1 MGSARTS
8 MAVFE
13 STWRSEV
20 GLAWARALA
29 EGAQEAVIAMTPAGV
44 IIGWNHA
51 AELLYGY
58 SASEAVGRSITMVVP
73 PSRFNELEMLQRSIK
88 FGVPIEAFET
98 IRLAK
103 GGTEIAV
110 SLSVTPVHDTNG
122 TVVGL
127 LGFSYDIGAQKQA
140 REQLAATR
148 VALNRN
154 VVNGAA
160 ELSVANATLQ
170 RQMRERHRLTSRLL
184 QLQDEERRRLGRELH
199 DSAAQNLAAMTMDLA
214 CLERV
219 RNQLEPSARRALDDC
234 VTLVH
239 QCVRDLRTI
248 SFLLHP
254 PLLEKEGLGA
264 AARAYADGFAQRTGT
279 RVEVEVAPNL
289 GRLGGEIEQALFRV
303 LQESLTNI
311 YRHADSPTV
320 TIRLHEHHGVATLT
334 VCDAGRGINPSLLR
348 AVEHTNGEVGV
359 GIMGMR
365 ERLQQLGGQLSI
377 KSGRWGT
384 MVRASAP
391 LPGVRSN
398 AHRAQRSN

>member
-1 MGSARTS
+1 

-13 STWRSEV
+13 AAWKSEV

-29 EGAQEAVIAMTPAGV
+29 EGAQEAVIAMTPSGV
-44 IIGWNHA
+44 VIGWNHA
-51 AELLYGY
+51 AEVLYGY
-58 SASEAVGRSITMVVP
+58 TAGEAVGRSITLIVP

-88 FGVPIEAFET
+88 FGVPVEAFET

-103 GGTEIAV
+103 GGAEVAV
-110 SLSVTPVHDTNG
+110 SLSITPVHDANG
-122 TVVGL
+122 SVVGL
-127 LGFSYDIGAQKQA
+127 LGFSYDVGQQRQA

-148 VALNRN
+148 VALNQH

-160 ELSVANATLQ
+160 ALSVANATVQ
-170 RQMRERHRLTSRLL
+170 RQMRERQQLTSRLL

-199 DSAAQNLAAMTMDLA
+199 DSAAQNLAAMSMDLA

-219 RNQLEPSARRALDDC
+219 RTQLEPGAQRALDDC

-254 PLLEKEGLGA
+254 PLLEQAGIGP
-264 AARAYADGFAQRTGT
+264 AARAYAEGFAQRTGT

-289 GRLGGEIEQALFRV
+289 GRLGGDIEQSLFRV

-334 VCDAGRGINPSLLR
+334 VCDAGRGINPSLMR
-348 AVEHTNGEVGV
+348 AVEHTNGDVGV

-384 MVRASAP
+384 MVRASVP
-391 LPGVRSN
+391 LPGVRSS
-398 AHRAQRSN
+398 APRAQRSN